1 MLAAIRPIG
10 LAAEEAMY
18 AATGKVNTHKGALFA
33 FGIAAAALGRRIARQ
48 EQSDWPALSADIR
61 AICAGLEPELG
72 QGNTAGARFYRQ
84 HGLPGARGEALSG
97 FATLTDFALPAYQQ
111 AFAATA
117 NRTHALRYVFLT
129 LLAHN
134 GDTNVVKRG
143 GIEALDWLQGR
154 ARHILADP
162 AARRQPEALYAALK
176 TLDAQCTEKNL
187 STGGSADLLAL
198 TIWLTEYPNLLGTS
212 YEPT

>member
-1 MLAAIRPIG
+1 
-10 LAAEEAMY
+10 
-18 AATGKVNTHKGALFA
+18 
-33 FGIAAAALGRRIARQ
+33 
-48 EQSDWPALSADIR
+48 
-61 AICAGLEPELG
+61 
-72 QGNTAGARFYRQ
+72 
-84 HGLPGARGEALSG
+84 
-97 FATLTDFALPAYQQ
+97 
-111 AFAATA
+111 
-117 NRTHALRYVFLT
+117 LRYVFLT

-162 AARRQPEALYAALK
+162 AALRQPEALYAALK